1 MKTKHSYA
9 LATTASFGDWGS
21 FYRKMLMV
29 ALILAVLLASLPVA
43 NVLAAGGNEERPWEN
58 ADLDKEWRD
67 KLRLLQA
74 EGLFYNQTVFYP
86 ADFEDCDELS
96 RAWDLLHKHGF
107 ALKQA
112 NTVVFNH
119 TGFDF
124 AGNVT
129 NEKQAYYSVKDLAT
143 YLHMMR
149 GLRMKIYE
157 EGFKIRRAR

>member
-1 MKTKHSYA
+1 MNAS
-9 LATTASFGDWGS
+9 TAVRKWGEPLS
-21 FYRKMLMV
+21 SK
-29 ALILAVLLASLPVA
+29 LILAAVVVAMLFASLPA
-43 NVLAAGGNEERPWEN
+43 TSVLAAPGDEVQPWEK
-58 ADLDKEWRD
+58 ADLDKEWKD

-86 ADFEDCDELS
+86 ADFEDSSDLA

-107 ALKQA
+107 ALQQA

-119 TGFDF
+119 SGFDF

-129 NEKQAYYSVKDLAT
+129 NEKQAYYAVKDLAM

-157 EGFKIRRAR
+157 EGFKVRRSK